1 MIGYSIVS
9 TDFYLSELR
18 LRVIS
23 HSLSYIHLW
32 VLFYSLEHITRHN
45 NLLDGIGTTDL
56 RFAHRTN
63 EVTKQVL
70 YTCYEKTYSFSTS
83 NCLNFHFEF
92 INSCTVDKS
101 GRYLATGDTAR
112 TNSPSRT
119 HKRIEPAR
127 IVIWDLVN
135 YTVCAS
141 IVIPLYTADGERI

>member
-1 MIGYSIVS
+1 M
-9 TDFYLSELR
+9 LR
-18 LRVIS
+18 KNI
-23 HSLSYIHLW
+23 
-32 VLFYSLEHITRHN
+32 F
-45 NLLDGIGTTDL
+45 
-56 RFAHRTN
+56 
-63 EVTKQVL
+63 
-70 YTCYEKTYSFSTS
+70 FSTS